1 MLSDYISIMV
11 TSHPSQE
18 KKKGTNITS
27 NVMGMGVWPSFPFP
41 FTSTNKDDAVNDK
54 DVLY

>member
-1 MLSDYISIMV
+1 MV